1 MAGHLG
7 QPLQPDPSTN
17 ADRPLQHRADLVP
30 GLGWQVQGHIPQ
42 HLSRGLLIPGADRG
56 VKGEE
61 RPEVEGHGAALRF
74 LSLPVCVGNRSGLQ
88 WASRGVFLV
97 LRRDRCTSPAP
108 PYHHHQPTMPEPD
121 FRAALQQL
129 ADAIDG
135 WQMAYG
141 LKADDPLYIAMNHA
155 RELLRTP
162 ERLSSGKL
170 VSERIEELVT
180 EVAQRDLSPAE
191 IILGSRA
198 FELYCKEMRR
208 SAREGRLRSDNWYGL
223 PVTKSDS
230 EAAEYVG
237 IECQQ

>member
-1 MAGHLG
+1 
-7 QPLQPDPSTN
+7 
-17 ADRPLQHRADLVP
+17 
-30 GLGWQVQGHIPQ
+30 
-42 HLSRGLLIPGADRG
+42 
-56 VKGEE
+56 
-61 RPEVEGHGAALRF
+61 
-74 LSLPVCVGNRSGLQ
+74 
-88 WASRGVFLV
+88 
-97 LRRDRCTSPAP
+97 
-108 PYHHHQPTMPEPD
+108 MPEPD

-230 EAAEYVG
+230 EAAEYVA